1 MNEPL
6 TLAGLDRRLRAA
18 EDRLAII
25 QLMMSHPLAI
35 DGRALAY
42 WRGVFT
48 ADTTMDRGAPD
59 PEAHSGP
66 RQGSYGLTEIMDE
79 AASPELDRLRESG
92 LVHATSVPCIELA
105 GDEAVATNY
114 TQLMTREE
122 GGYRVRRVVANRW
135 ELVRQGGDWK
145 IRRRVL
151 RLVDGSAEA
160 REVLS
165 RGVAA

>member
-1 MNEPL
+1 LTDNL
-6 TLAGLDRRLRAA
+6 TLAGIDRRLRAA

-35 DGRALAY
+35 DGRALSY

-66 RQGSYGLTEIMDE
+66 RHGSYGLREILEE
-79 AASPELDRLRESG
+79 AGSPELDRLREGG
-92 LVHATSVPCIELA
+92 LVHSTSVPCIELA

-114 TQLMTREE
+114 TQLITRED
-122 GGYRVRRVVANRW
+122 GAYRVRRVVANRW
-135 ELVRQGGDWK
+135 ELVRQDGGWK
-145 IRRRVL
+145 IRRRLL
-151 RLVDGSAEA
+151 RLIDGNAEA
-160 REVLS
+160 REILS
-165 RGVAA
+165 KGVAA